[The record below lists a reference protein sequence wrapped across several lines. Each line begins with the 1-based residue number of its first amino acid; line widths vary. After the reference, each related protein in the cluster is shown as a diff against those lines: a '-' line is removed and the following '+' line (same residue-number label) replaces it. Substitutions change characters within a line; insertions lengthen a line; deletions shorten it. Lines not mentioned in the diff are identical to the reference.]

1 MECPICYEEKELIK
15 FANRYCNHQYCESC
29 LNKINRCAMCKEY
42 TDKYIDECLRDVAK
56 MALDLQN
63 DDMVA
68 LLGNDFKIES
78 YLRVKD
84 DYCEYD
90 IEYIKDKDVAN
101 IKTRIYFDD
110 FVFETITSYTIDFS
124 IDNFAERVKNI
135 KSLV

>member
-1 MECPICYEEKELIK
+1 
-15 FANRYCNHQYCESC
+15 
-29 LNKINRCAMCKEY
+29 MCKEY